1 MRRLLALVLVLAAS
15 WPAAVRAEEAPENP
29 VFPDLTLTT
38 LDGGEVSMESFRGRP
53 VLLTFWASW
62 CGPCRVELPELEKLY
77 GELVGTGFV
86 VLTVNV
92 DTTTVA
98 AKRFIAATGVD
109 LPVYRLTPAVLQ
121 ALGIDSI
128 PTNILVGPDGRAEMV
143 TRGYS
148 PRLPDQIRSKVREL
162 VDDGA

>member
-1 MRRLLALVLVLAAS
+1 MRRLLALVLVAAAC
-15 WPAAVRAEEAPENP
+15 WPIAARAEEEPDRP
-29 VFPDLTLTT
+29 VFPNLTLTT
-38 LDGGEVSMESFRGRP
+38 LDGGEVAIESFRGRP

-92 DTTTVA
+92 DTSAVA

-109 LPVYRLTPAVLQ
+109 LPVYRLPPRVLQ
-121 ALGIDSI
+121 AIGIDSI
-128 PTNILVGPDGRAEMV
+128 PTNILIGPDGRTELV

-148 PRLPDQIRSKVREL
+148 AELPGQIRGRVLSL
-162 VDDGA
+162 VDAGA

>member
-1 MRRLLALVLVLAAS
+1 MRLPLALVLVLAAA
-15 WPAAVRAEEAPENP
+15 WPLAARAEQEPEVP
-29 VFPDLTLTT
+29 VFPNLTLTT
-38 LDGGEVSMESFRGRP
+38 LDGGEVTLESFRGRP

-109 LPVYRLTPAVLQ
+109 LPVYRLPPSVLE
-121 ALGIDSI
+121 ALGVDSI
-128 PTNILVGPDGRAEMV
+128 PTNILIGPEGRADMV

-148 PRLPDQIRSKVREL
+148 VRLPDQIRSRVREL